1 MNRRKMT
8 GLVMAIIFI
17 VVAGVLFSDDIRI
30 PATET
35 ETVKELPQTES
46 DAAETF
52 PPVQQEE
59 AVICVYVCGRV
70 KKPGV
75 YELPEGARV
84 MSAVDAAGGM
94 CDDADPFA
102 LNLARPLTDGE
113 EIYVPAMGEEGGPSE
128 KEDGRINLNTADAAQ
143 LKTLPGIGDA
153 KAAAIISY
161 REKAGPF
168 TEVEDLLKVPGIKG
182 ATFEGLQEMVKV
194 R

>member
-17 VVAGVLFSDDIRI
+17 VVSGVLFSDDIRI
-30 PATET
+30 PVSET
-35 ETVKELPQTES
+35 ETVKAPLQTES
-46 DAAETF
+46 DETETAPAAW
-52 PPVQQEE
+52 QEE

-70 KKPGV
+70 KNPGV
-75 YELPEGARV
+75 YELPADARV

-113 EIYVPAMGEEGGPSE
+113 EIYVPAMGEEGGSSG
-128 KEDGRINLNTADAAQ
+128 KEDGRIDLNTADAAL

-153 KAAAIISY
+153 KAEAIISY
-161 REKAGPF
+161 REKAGSF

-182 ATFEGLQEMVKV
+182 ATFEGLQEKVKV